1 MLTLSNFEGA
11 GRREVATPGQLWFA
25 PPELTQHP
33 FGRRRIF
40 RQIPTVYKRMSPV
53 APLSP
58 WASRHDLKLQ
68 VSAAAGSPRYT
79 IPFFP
84 EGSHPSSHFPILLPR
99 KAACLL
105 FVPCS

>member
-1 MLTLSNFEGA
+1 MLSLSNFEGA
-11 GRREVATPGQLWFA
+11 GRTEVATPGQLWFA

-33 FGRRRIF
+33 FRRRRIF
-40 RQIPTVYKRMSPV
+40 RQIPTVCKHMSPV
-53 APLSP
+53 ASLSP
-58 WASRHDLKLQ
+58 SASRHDLKL
-68 VSAAAGSPRYT
+68 VAAAGSPRHA

-84 EGSHPSSHFPILLPR
+84 EGSHPSSHFPILPR